1 MDETI
6 QAKLTYIVFQNA
18 QNNYIVGTFSETK
31 TYHVFTATGIV
42 IDAMEDMTYD
52 LEGIYVDHPKYGK
65 QFQIHHATKI
75 LPSQRNA
82 IIHFLC
88 SDSFPTIGKKTAE
101 AIVDELGEHCL
112 EDIKNDETI
121 LDRVEKL
128 NKKKRDIILK
138 GIREFDQFNDT
149 YIQLMKYGLDQ
160 NKISLLENSYGNV
173 LKVLEE
179 NCFRPYYEIYGFGYK
194 SALKIADGMGL
205 SIQDQK
211 RFDALIYETL
221 RNACMRTGNTYI
233 WIANILQ
240 VFKEANPQDVL
251 DSIQRLNHL
260 ESVTVI
266 DDKIF
271 PFGLYEDEQT
281 IAQQLKLHYFPVEKV
296 EEDDINELMN
306 SMEFANNIQY
316 DDIQKQAL
324 RSFFENSCMIING
337 GPGTGK
343 TTIVKGIL
351 DMCQTIYPEAT
362 IQLCAPTGR
371 ASKRLAQLSN
381 YDSKTIHS
389 LLKWNIDDNTFGA
402 NEEDPLDIDFI
413 IIDEFSMVDTHLF
426 ASLLKA
432 LPTRCRILLIG
443 DEHQLESVSPGTVF
457 KDIIQSQICPIIHL
471 EKIYRQ
477 SDGSGIVQLAQ
488 QIRLEQSCH
497 YQDGVTFIEK
507 DTHEIVDTVLRLAEE
522 YPDIQVLAPM
532 YHRTGGIDEINLA
545 LQNLMNPHKRKK
557 QELKVGTTTFRE
569 KDRVMLLKNM
579 PDDDVYNGDMG
590 VIEFI
595 EKDKHNYVVGVDFG
609 NRIVE
614 FDSDLLYYLKHAYCI
629 SIHKA
634 QGSEYDNVIVVV
646 DPSSTGMLNKR
657 LLYTAISR
665 AKKNLFIIGNRPLF
679 ENRVRLLQTHI
690 RQTNLPNQLKAVIES

>member
-31 TYHVFTATGIV
+31 TYHVFTATGI
-42 IDAMEDMTYD
+42 ISDAMEDMTYD
-52 LEGIYVDHPKYGK
+52 LEGIYIDHPKYGK
-65 QFQIHHATKI
+65 QFQIHHATMV

-88 SDSFPTIGKKTAE
+88 SESFPTIGKKTAE

-121 LDRVEKL
+121 LERVEKL
-128 NKKKRDIILK
+128 NKKKRDIIIK
-138 GIREFDQFNDT
+138 GIREFDHFNDT

-160 NKISLLENSYGNV
+160 NKISLLENSYGDV

-179 NCFRPYYEIYGFGYK
+179 NCFRPYYELYGFGYK

-205 SIQDQK
+205 AMKDQK

-240 VFKEANPQDVL
+240 VFKDTDPQEVL
-251 DSIQRLNHL
+251 DALQRLNTL
-260 ESVTVI
+260 ESVTII
-266 DDKIF
+266 DEKIF
-271 PFGLYEDEQT
+271 PFGLYDDELT
-281 IAQQLKLHYFPVEKV
+281 IAQQLKNHCFPVEKV
-296 EEDDINELMN
+296 QDQDIEDLMS

-316 DDIQKQAL
+316 DDIQKQAIQ
-324 RSFFENSCMIING
+324 SFFENSCMIING

-351 DMCQTIYPEAT
+351 KMCQTVYPDAI

-389 LLKWNIDDNTFGA
+389 LLKWNIDDNSFGA
-402 NEEDPLDIDFI
+402 NEENPLDIDFL

-457 KDIIQSQICPIIHL
+457 KDIIQSKLCPIIHL

-477 SDGSGIVQLAQ
+477 SNGSGIVQLAQ
-488 QIRLEQSCH
+488 QIRLEEPCE
-497 YQDGVTFIEK
+497 YQDGVTFLEK
-507 DTHEIVDTVLRLAEE
+507 DTYEIVDTIIKLAKE

-545 LQNLMNPHKRKK
+545 LQELINPRERKK
-557 QELKVGTTTFRE
+557 KEIQVGTTTFRE
-569 KDRVMLLKNM
+569 NDRVMLLRNL

-609 NRIVE
+609 NQLVE
-614 FDSDLLYYLKHAYCI
+614 FESDLLYYLKHAYCI

-634 QGSEYDNVIVVV
+634 QGSEYDHVAVVV
-646 DPSSTGMLNKR
+646 DQGAIGMMNKR

-665 AKKNLFIIGNRPLF
+665 AKKQLFIVGNKPLF
-679 ENRVRLLQTHI
+679 ENRVLLLQKHI
-690 RQTNLPNQLKAVIES
+690 RQTDLLNKILKTKS